1 MHQAADIIRMYIT
14 DTISSV
20 REYREEQSRKNDL
33 EKTRRAMQKEKA
45 SVVDFSKIVFTKE
58 QIAAITIP
66 SSITRIEDKVL
77 AYTIKYWDHYADG
90 AFENIVLLYSRK
102 YGTNHYAVFHAL
114 KIGRIRNWK
123 DEELLHA
130 VLANVAQGYYYS
142 ITGDLYLQRAWKQ
155 LKLKMEPPAP
165 QVKAQ
170 PASAPKKA
178 KRVKRP
184 KQRDK
189 KPAAEKKASQ
199 ITDTTLE
206 SVVETSPS
214 KPEQTAIESAS
225 TQIYPINS
233 PKELPVSIAETVKK
247 ITGKSYGVYRD
258 LFFKEVRSAIRPILQ
273 HSAVQKL
280 SFFGT
285 EQNNAENIIYR
296 FLETNYDNPY
306 QQWQGSKEQADVIA
320 QGFRVDS
327 LEPII
332 RLWAKENV

>member
-1 MHQAADIIRMYIT
+1 
-14 DTISSV
+14 
-20 REYREEQSRKNDL
+20 
-33 EKTRRAMQKEKA
+33 
-45 SVVDFSKIVFTKE
+45 VFTKQ
-58 QIAAITIP
+58 QIDSIIIS
-66 SSITRIEDKVL
+66 SSITRVEDKVL
-77 AYTIKYWDHYADG
+77 AYIMKYWDHYADG
-90 AFENIVLLYSRK
+90 AFENMLLLYSRK
-102 YGTNHYAVFHAL
+102 YGTNHYAVFHAI
-114 KIGRIRNWK
+114 KIGRTRNWK

-189 KPAAEKKASQ
+189 KTTAEKKASQ
-199 ITDTTLE
+199 ITDTTFE

-214 KPEQTAIESAS
+214 KSEQTAIESAS
-225 TQIYPINS
+225 TQIYPINES
-233 PKELPVSIAETVKK
+233 KGLPASIAETVKK
-247 ITGKSYGVYRD
+247 VTGKSYGIYRD
-258 LFFKEVRSAIRPILQ
+258 LFFKEVRSAIRTIIQ

-280 SFFGT
+280 SFFGN
-285 EQNNAENIIYR
+285 EQNNAENIIYQ

-306 QQWQGSKEQADVIA
+306 QQWQGSKEQADVFA
-320 QGFRVDS
+320 QGFRIDS

-332 RLWAKENV
+332 RLWAQNTL